1 VDIRSGIIA
10 SAKQL
15 GINPVDLATAIS
27 YETAGT
33 FDPRKAGPTTKW
45 GQHRGLI
52 QFGEPQAQQ
61 YGVNWDDPISS
72 QLGEN
77 GAVVKY
83 LRDTGVKPGMGLLD
97 VYSAINAGGVG
108 RYNRSDTAAGG
119 APGTVRDKVEQQ
131 MAAHRRKAQSLLGG
145 AGNDIVDG
153 GAAAD
158 TLQQGGQPMAPR
170 QDDIPP
176 GLLGALGIQKRDPN
190 AQGETAQPFYQ
201 RDRFTDKM
209 GDLALIFNSLR
220 MTPDQ
225 GLAQAI
231 GQKQERR
238 AGKKASN
245 KTVEW
250 LRQQGREDL
259 AAAVEG
265 GALSGRDAA
274 SSVFARPEATKGVS
288 VGNSLVNPIT
298 GEVIY
303 QGAAEPE
310 KKTAGLQEYEAA
322 VAQGYNGSFIDYKT
336 ALAAAGKS
344 ETNVTVGEGEGAFAK
359 KTGELL
365 AGEAA
370 DVVAQSTQAQRS
382 LGQINTLE
390 AALQRAPSG
399 AAGSLMNIASNIGI
413 KTEGSSDIEL
423 ANSII
428 SQLVPQQRPPG
439 SGVMSDADLELFK
452 QSLPR
457 LINSR
462 EGNQMIVNTMR
473 SIAEYDIA
481 RGQVA
486 RRLQMGEITP
496 QQAAQEYNA
505 LGNPIPQELRQGGGV
520 SMPTTSS
527 GSAGVKR
534 MKFNPETGQLE
545 PSK

>member
-1 VDIRSGIIA
+1 MDIRSGIIA

-33 FDPRKAGPTTKW
+33 FDPRKAGSTTKW

-52 QFGEPQAQQ
+52 QFREPQAQQ
-61 YGVNWDDPISS
+61 YGVNWDDPIAS

-145 AGNDIVDG
+145 AGSDMVDG
-153 GAAAD
+153 GTGQD

-170 QDDIPP
+170 QEDIPP

-201 RDRFTDKM
+201 RERFTDKM
-209 GDLALIFNSLR
+209 SDLALIFNSLR

-238 AGKKASN
+238 EGSKAKN

-274 SSVFARPEATKGVS
+274 SSVFARPEPVKGVS
-288 VGNSLVNPIT
+288 VGNNLVNPMT

-303 QGAAEPE
+303 QGPQDAE
-310 KKTAGLQEYEAA
+310 KKTASLQEYEAA
-322 VAQGYNGSFIDYKT
+322 KAEGFNGSFVDYKT
-336 ALAAAGKS
+336 ALAAAGKP
-344 ETNVTVGEGEGAFAK
+344 ETNVTVGEGESAFAK
-359 KTGELL
+359 KTAEFL
-365 AGEAA
+365 ATEAA
-370 DVVAQSTQAQRS
+370 DVVTQAMQAQRS

-390 AALQRAPSG
+390 TALQRAPSG
-399 AAGSLMNIASNIGI
+399 AAGSLVNVAANLGI

-428 SQLVPQQRPPG
+428 SQLIPQQRPPG
-439 SGVMSDADLELFK
+439 SGTMSDADLELFK

-496 QQAAQEYNA
+496 QQASQEYSA
-505 LGNPIPQELRQGGGV
+505 LGNPIPDEVRKGGA
-520 SMPTTSS
+520 MPAATK
-527 GSAGVKR
+527 AKPGVKR
-534 MKFNPETGQLE
+534 MRFNPETGQLE
-545 PSK
+545 PAQ